1 MVPRVRDKLRK
12 SLREREDNKTI
23 RPTRKQSKEE
33 DNPERK
39 KKICEDGRKTRS
51 SKTAKLVAG
60 GATTGWL
67 VDGDAKSS
75 RENLPGR
82 TRTTKCGCMWSGNSG
97 SAANPRCRGVHWML
111 EMWLCRAQ
119 GSGLRAGEGSAG
131 RGLDGR

>member
-23 RPTRKQSKEE
+23 RSTRKQSKEE

-51 SKTAKLVAG
+51 SKAAKLVAG

-75 RENLPGR
+75 RENLAGWTRATTRGGVRSGVRECADSRYGR
-82 TRTTKCGCMWSGNSG
+82 VPWVLGVWTRRASSSRLQRETGN
-97 SAANPRCRGVHWML
+97 
-111 EMWLCRAQ
+111 
-119 GSGLRAGEGSAG
+119 AGA
-131 RGLDGR
+131 GLDGK